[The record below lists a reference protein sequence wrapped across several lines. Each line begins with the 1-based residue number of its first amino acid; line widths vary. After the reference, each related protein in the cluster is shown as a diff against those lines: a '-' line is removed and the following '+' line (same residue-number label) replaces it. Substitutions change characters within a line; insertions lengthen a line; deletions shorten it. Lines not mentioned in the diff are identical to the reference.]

1 MATWLSTHGIGAIKD
16 SNSSFAIV
24 ADKGSALV
32 KPTDPNALS
41 GWIHFTIPSPPV
53 NNPNLKVVAIDF
65 SSQSAN
71 VEAVAVYLANIQ
83 KYKEEGL
90 QRGQSFTLS
99 LPSNPQ
105 VLYQGKGISVSI
117 LVQFDNI
124 SSNLR
129 LQSVGIQ
136 V

>member
-1 MATWLSTHGIGAIKD
+1 MSTWISTHGIGAIKD
-16 SNSSFAIV
+16 STSSFSIT

-32 KPTDPNALS
+32 KPTNPNQLS

-53 NNPNLKVVAIDF
+53 NNPNLKVVAVDF
-65 SSQSAN
+65 SSQSAS
-71 VEAVAVYLANIQ
+71 VESVAIYLANAV
-83 KYKEEGL
+83 KFREDGL
-90 QRGQSFTLS
+90 QRGQSFNLTIPNS
-99 LPSNPQ
+99 PA
-105 VLYQGKGISVSI
+105 VLYEGKGISVSI
-117 LVQFDNI
+117 YVEFENV